1 MQRPGITRERLVGL
15 CLFGVLLFSPSII
28 SIFDRGGET
37 MWFGIPVLLVYL
49 FGAWFGLIVLAALM
63 VIRRQMDAP
72 DPIDLDEEG

>member
-1 MQRPGITRERLVGL
+1 
-15 CLFGVLLFSPSII
+15 
-28 SIFDRGGET
+28 